1 MSTKDWLEKDYY
13 KVLGVSTGAKPDE
26 IKKAYRKLARAN
38 HPDANP
44 GNADAE
50 KKFKE
55 VSEANDVLSDPAKRK
70 EYDDARKLFGG
81 GGFRFPRGGNTAGAG
96 SMDDLFRNASGSGG
110 GDSFSDLFSGLFN
123 GQGRSRTN
131 SNTSSGRGPRR
142 GTDIE
147 GEVSIDFDESVT
159 GVTVPIQMI
168 SDAACS
174 ACHGTGAKAGTVPR
188 VCPTCQGSGMQ
199 TSTSGGVFAVTEPC
213 TDCRGRGM
221 IVDDPCPVCGGSG
234 RGRSTKTMQVRIP
247 AGVTDGQRIR
257 LKGKGGAGE
266 NGGAAGDLYV
276 IVHVRAHPVF
286 GRKGDN
292 LTLTAPVTFSEA
304 ALGAEIEV
312 PTLNGPAVRIKI
324 APGTPNGRTLRVRGK
339 GVTRRD
345 GSHGDLLVTVE
356 VVVPEELSEQ
366 AREALGTFA
375 TAAGVSNPRQELF
388 AKARATGAASSADG
402 ARTS

>member
-13 KVLGVSTGAKPDE
+13 KVLGVSSNAKPEE
-26 IKKAYRKLARAN
+26 IKKAYRKLAREN

-44 GNADAE
+44 GNAEAE
-50 KKFKE
+50 RRFKE
-55 VSEANDVLSDPAKRK
+55 VSEANDVLSDPARRK

-81 GGFRFPRGGNTAGAG
+81 GGFRFPRGGNTAGPT
-96 SMDDLFRNASGSGG
+96 SMDDLFRNATGG
-110 GDSFSDLFSGLFN
+110 GESFTDLFGGLFN
-123 GQGRSRTN
+123 GAGRSSRG
-131 SNTSSGRGPRR
+131 SAGSGRGPRR

-147 GEVSIDFDESVT
+147 GEVTIDFVQSVK
-159 GVTVPIQMI
+159 GVTVPIQMV
-168 SDAACS
+168 SEAACE

-221 IVDDPCPVCGGSG
+221 IVDDPCPVCNGSG
-234 RGRSTKTMQVRIP
+234 RGRSTRTMQVRIP
-247 AGVTDGQRIR
+247 AGVTDAQRIR

-276 IVHVRAHPVF
+276 VVHVRPHPVF

-292 LTLTAPVTFSEA
+292 LTLTAPVTFDEA

-312 PTLNGPAVRIKI
+312 PTLDGPAVRIKI

-356 VVVPEELSEQ
+356 VVVPERLNQE
-366 AREALGTFA
+366 AREALGSYA
-375 TAAGVSNPRQELF
+375 AAAGVTNPRQALF
-388 AKARATGAASSADG
+388 AKARSAAGAG
-402 ARTS
+402 AG